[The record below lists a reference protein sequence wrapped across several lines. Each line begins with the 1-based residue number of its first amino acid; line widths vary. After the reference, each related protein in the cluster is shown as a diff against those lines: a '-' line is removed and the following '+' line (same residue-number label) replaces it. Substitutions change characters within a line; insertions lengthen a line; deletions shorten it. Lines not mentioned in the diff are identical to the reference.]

1 MMLKVILVRAQR
13 EVKSIV
19 RKASHHEHPIVHEQN
34 LDININMIIII
45 NINLSGETLK
55 GNEEH
60 IIGNRRKGNFCYK
73 EAENLAE
80 LCSFILGGK

>member
-1 MMLKVILVRAQR
+1 MSEVILMRAQR

-19 RKASHHEHPIVHEQN
+19 WKVSHHEHPIVHEQN
-34 LDININMIIII
+34 LDINIII

-60 IIGNRRKGNFCYK
+60 FIGNWRKGIFCYK
-73 EAENLAE
+73 VAENLAE